1 MSNKNWYKIETNK
14 GENDTYHY
22 IGSSVDTYEI
32 ISDKIQKNEAI
43 RLDDL
48 LYMARGEVKEW
59 ADWDKSLIPSVLI
72 NPCCVITVMQFKG
85 DPRVVPN
92 K

>member
-14 GENDTYHY
+14 GEDNPYHY
-22 IGSSVDTYEI
+22 IGSSTDTYETVA
-32 ISDKIQKNEAI
+32 DKIQKKEVI

-48 LYMARGEVKEW
+48 LYMERGEVKEW
-59 ADWDKSLIPSVLI
+59 ADWDKSLNPSVLI
-72 NPCCVITVMQFKG
+72 NPSCIITVMQFKG
-85 DPRVVPN
+85 DPRVIPN